1 MRTASTWWWAPL
13 TVQDWT
19 DEVAQAL
26 ERLNVADTLEEL
38 RHHIDALI
46 DRLGKSEPEK
56 PSAPDAGASTDG
68 LDRQI
73 DSLGRKV
80 ESASNMLAQLT
91 DLFESQSERI
101 ETIEQQLGDPEAAVR
116 DHHDAEP
123 VKLREEAQSTFD
135 ELRREIASLRQQRE
149 WLDARL
155 QRLETSIARLEST
168 VGTVHEITLRRED
181 RVESLEDRL
190 LMMLEERLSER
201 GAAHSPQ
208 LTSPPRP
215 VAPVAPAVAAA
226 SPVVPAVATPVP
238 LPAVAASVP
247 MPQPVLSPM
256 PAAAQ
261 AAVDPL
267 AADAP
272 LDPITA
278 RRLEDLVEREIKL
291 QHEFTPGA
299 AMERPGRIG
308 RATVM
313 VVDDS
318 VDART
323 ILSIY
328 LSRTGYQVVTAASA
342 EDCLAKLRHHTID
355 AIILDATMPGG
366 GAEHFLRVVHSDPA
380 YRDRASIP
388 VIIYTAHP
396 ESMSR
401 ERARQLGATDYLVK
415 GGDLLP
421 LLTTLVRHL
430 NPGAA
435 TAAEP
440 DHVLSRI

>member
-1 MRTASTWWWAPL
+1 
-13 TVQDWT
+13 
-19 DEVAQAL
+19 
-26 ERLNVADTLEEL
+26 VADTLEEL

-46 DRLGKSEPEK
+46 DRLGKSEPQDPQGSNVAA
-56 PSAPDAGASTDG
+56 PSDG

-73 DSLGRKV
+73 DALGRKV
-80 ESASNMLAQLT
+80 ESASSMLAQLT

-101 ETIEQQLGDPEAAVR
+101 ETIEQQLGDPDAVSRAAAQQPVAVAYAR
-116 DHHDAEP
+116 ESFPPTPAEP
-123 VKLREEAQSTFD
+123 SQQQRAGVQEAFD
-135 ELRREIASLRQQRE
+135 ELRREIAGLRQQRE

-155 QRLETSIARLEST
+155 ERLEVAIERLEAM
-168 VGTVHEITLRRED
+168 VGTVREMALQ
-181 RVESLEDRL
+181 RESRMESLEDRL
-190 LMMLEERLSER
+190 LLMLEERSEER
-201 GAAHSPQ
+201 AGSRKSRTGSQTMPSEAA
-208 LTSPPRP
+208 
-215 VAPVAPAVAAA
+215 
-226 SPVVPAVATPVP
+226 
-238 LPAVAASVP
+238 
-247 MPQPVLSPM
+247 M
-256 PAAAQ
+256 PADAPPPPPSSAAPP
-261 AAVDPL
+261 APSPRAVERERASQL
-267 AADAP
+267 AVDAP
-272 LDPITA
+272 LDPATA

-299 AMERPGRIG
+299 EVEKIGRTG

-366 GAEHFLRVVHSDPA
+366 GAEHFLRVVHSDPT
-380 YRDRASIP
+380 YRDRAGIP
-388 VIIYTAHP
+388 VIVYTGHP
-396 ESMSR
+396 EAMTR

-435 TAAEP
+435 AAAP
-440 DHVLSRI
+440 PAPVQSRI

>member
-1 MRTASTWWWAPL
+1 
-13 TVQDWT
+13 VQNWT
-19 DEVAQAL
+19 DEVAEAL

-46 DRLGKSEPEK
+46 DRLGKTDPPEAHVSE
-56 PSAPDAGASTDG
+56 ASVSSEA

-73 DSLGRKV
+73 DALGRKV
-80 ESASNMLAQLT
+80 ESASSMLAQLT

-101 ETIEQQLGDPEAAVR
+101 ETIEQQLGDPDLRA
-116 DHHDAEP
+116 HHPVEP
-123 VKLREEAQSTFD
+123 LDVREEARATFD
-135 ELRREIASLRQQRE
+135 DLRREIGSLRQQRE
-149 WLDARL
+149 WLEARL
-155 QRLETSIARLEST
+155 HRLESSVERLEAT
-168 VGTVHEITLRRED
+168 VSAVHEITLRRED

-190 LMMLEERLSER
+190 LMLLEERMSE
-201 GAAHSPQ
+201 P
-208 LTSPPRP
+208 
-215 VAPVAPAVAAA
+215 APVRSAEPASKEMLSPRNAA
-226 SPVVPAVATPVP
+226 PVVPAAAPPRSTPTSGLEVPATPARQEPSRAPVEP
-238 LPAVAASVP
+238 L
-247 MPQPVLSPM
+247 L
-256 PAAAQ
+256 
-261 AAVDPL
+261 
-267 AADAP
+267 ADAP
-272 LDPITA
+272 LDAATA

-291 QHEFTPGA
+291 QHEFSPGA
-299 AMERPGRIG
+299 SVEHAGRTG

-342 EDCLAKLRHHTID
+342 EDCLAKLRHHTVD

-366 GAEHFLRVVHSDPA
+366 GAEHFLRVVHSDPT
-380 YRDRASIP
+380 YHDRARVP

-396 ESMSR
+396 ETMTR
-401 ERARQLGATDYLVK
+401 DRARQLGATDYLVK

-430 NPGAA
+430 NPGGALTSA
-435 TAAEP
+435 P
-440 DHVLSRI
+440 DHVSSRV

>member
-1 MRTASTWWWAPL
+1 L

-19 DEVAQAL
+19 DEVAEAL

-46 DRLGKSEPEK
+46 DRLGQAEPAQAPTPD
-56 PSAPDAGASTDG
+56 PSAASEG

-73 DSLGRKV
+73 DALGRKV
-80 ESASNMLAQLT
+80 ESASSMLAQLT

-101 ETIEQQLGDPEAAVR
+101 ETIEQQLGDPDVR
-116 DHHDAEP
+116 AHHEGEP
-123 VKLREEAQSTFD
+123 VKLREEARATFD

-149 WLDARL
+149 WIEARL
-155 QRLETSIARLEST
+155 QRFEASIERLEST
-168 VGTVHEITLRRED
+168 IGAVHEITLRRED

-190 LMMLEERLSER
+190 LIMLEERLSER
-201 GAAHSPQ
+201 AAARSTEAATPAAPPARAVVPQLSVPSAAVTPGPIAPGIAPAPASGAAAAP
-208 LTSPPRP
+208 
-215 VAPVAPAVAAA
+215 APVPQSVGAAV
-226 SPVVPAVATPVP
+226 
-238 LPAVAASVP
+238 
-247 MPQPVLSPM
+247 
-256 PAAAQ
+256 PAAAHE
-261 AAVDPL
+261 PL
-267 AADAP
+267 EPLLADTDTP
-272 LDPITA
+272 LDPATA

-291 QHEFTPGA
+291 QHEFSPGA
-299 AMERPGRIG
+299 AAERPGRGG

-355 AIILDATMPGG
+355 AIVLDATMPGG

-380 YRDRASIP
+380 YRDRARVP

-396 ESMSR
+396 ESMTR
-401 ERARQLGATDYLVK
+401 DRARQLGASDYLVK

-430 NPGAA
+430 NPAGAEA
-435 TAAEP
+435 SAPE
-440 DHVLSRI
+440 HVSSRF

>member
-1 MRTASTWWWAPL
+1 MRTESRWRWAPL
-13 TVQDWT
+13 TVQNWT
-19 DEVAQAL
+19 DEVADAL

-46 DRLGKSEPEK
+46 DRLGKQEPQSEQGSEVAAQP
-56 PSAPDAGASTDG
+56 DG

-80 ESASNMLAQLT
+80 ESASSMLAQLT
-91 DLFESQSERI
+91 DLLESQSERI
-101 ETIEQQLGDPEAAVR
+101 ETIEQQLGDPDGASRLTGQQPAAFAYGRETISRVP
-116 DHHDAEP
+116 EP
-123 VKLREEAQSTFD
+123 REQSGDVHASFE
-135 ELRREIASLRQQRE
+135 ELRREIAGLRQQRE

-155 QRLETSIARLEST
+155 ERLEAAIERLETT
-168 VGTVHEITLRRED
+168 VGTVREMALQRES
-181 RVESLEDRL
+181 RVEFLEDRL
-190 LMMLEERLSER
+190 LLMLEERLEER
-201 GAAHSPQ
+201 SGARVAGIDAE
-208 LTSPPRP
+208 TKRGEAMPPAAVPPP
-215 VAPVAPAVAAA
+215 VPSAEAPRA
-226 SPVVPAVATPVP
+226 SPR
-238 LPAVAASVP
+238 AADRE
-247 MPQPVLSPM
+247 
-256 PAAAQ
+256 PAAR
-261 AAVDPL
+261 L
-267 AADAP
+267 ALDAP
-272 LDPITA
+272 LDPATA

-299 AMERPGRIG
+299 AAEKVGRAG

-342 EDCLAKLRHHTID
+342 EDCLAKLRHHAID

-366 GAEHFLRVVHSDPA
+366 GAEHFLRVVHGDPT
-380 YRDRASIP
+380 YRDRAGIP
-388 VIIYTAHP
+388 VIVYTGHP
-396 ESMSR
+396 EAMTR

-435 TAAEP
+435 AAAP
-440 DHVLSRI
+440 PVPVQSRV

>member
-1 MRTASTWWWAPL
+1 
-13 TVQDWT
+13 VQNWT
-19 DEVAQAL
+19 DEVAEAL

-46 DRLGKSEPEK
+46 DRLGTAEPPSEVR
-56 PSAPDAGASTDG
+56 ASESSG
-68 LDRQI
+68 SSEALDRQI

-101 ETIEQQLGDPEAAVR
+101 ETIEQQLGDPDVRSHHAA
-116 DHHDAEP
+116 ET
-123 VKLREEAQSTFD
+123 LNIREE

-155 QRLETSIARLEST
+155 HRLESSVERLEAT
-168 VGTVHEITLRRED
+168 VSAVHEITLRRED

-190 LMMLEERLSER
+190 LMMLEERSSER
-201 GAAHSPQ
+201 AAASRTETAVTKATPPPIAVPEMPFVPAATVQPPAASPAQ
-208 LTSPPRP
+208 PP
-215 VAPVAPAVAAA
+215 VAPLRETVHAPVE
-226 SPVVPAVATPVP
+226 P
-238 LPAVAASVP
+238 L
-247 MPQPVLSPM
+247 L
-256 PAAAQ
+256 
-261 AAVDPL
+261 
-267 AADAP
+267 ADAP
-272 LDPITA
+272 LDAATA

-291 QHEFTPGA
+291 QHEFSPGA
-299 AMERPGRIG
+299 SVERRGRIG

-342 EDCLAKLRHHTID
+342 EDCLAKLRHHSVD
-355 AIILDATMPGG
+355 AIVLDATMPGG

-380 YRDRASIP
+380 YRDRARVP

-396 ESMSR
+396 ETMTR
-401 ERARQLGATDYLVK
+401 DRARQLGAADYLLK

-430 NPGAA
+430 NPGGTEASA
-435 TAAEP
+435 S
-440 DHVLSRI
+440 DHVSSRV

>member
-1 MRTASTWWWAPL
+1 LA
-13 TVQDWT
+13 VQNWT
-19 DEVAQAL
+19 DEVAEAL

-46 DRLGKSEPEK
+46 DRLGKSEPVKAPE
-56 PSAPDAGASTDG
+56 PDASPSPDG
-68 LDRQI
+68 LDRHI
-73 DSLGRKV
+73 DALGRKV

-101 ETIEQQLGDPEAAVR
+101 ETIEQQLGDPDAAIR
-116 DHHDAEP
+116 AHSEAEP
-123 VKLREEAQSTFD
+123 PKLREEAEATFN

-149 WLDARL
+149 WLEARL
-155 QRLETSIARLEST
+155 QRLEASIGRLEST

-190 LMMLEERLSER
+190 LMLLEERLSER
-201 GAAHSPQ
+201 DAARPREPAVPARAIAP
-208 LTSPPRP
+208 TPTVAPPVVVPAPARSSSAAAAEPLP
-215 VAPVAPAVAAA
+215 VAP
-226 SPVVPAVATPVP
+226 
-238 LPAVAASVP
+238 
-247 MPQPVLSPM
+247 QPV
-256 PAAAQ
+256 
-261 AAVDPL
+261 VDPL
-267 AADAP
+267 STDAP
-272 LDPITA
+272 LDPVTA

-299 AMERPGRIG
+299 AMEHPGRIG

-342 EDCLAKLRHHTID
+342 EDCLAKLRHHAID
-355 AIILDATMPGG
+355 AIVLDATMPGG
-366 GAEHFLRVVHSDPA
+366 GAEHFLRVVHGDPA
-380 YRDRASIP
+380 YRDRAGLP

-396 ESMSR
+396 ESLTR

-430 NPGAA
+430 NPSAAMA
-435 TAAEP
+435 TAPEHIP
-440 DHVLSRI
+440 SRI

>member
-1 MRTASTWWWAPL
+1 MRTARTWWWAPL

-46 DRLGKSEPEK
+46 DRLGNSEPAK
-56 PSAPDAGASTDG
+56 PSTPDAGASPDG

-73 DSLGRKV
+73 DALGRKV

-101 ETIEQQLGDPEAAVR
+101 ETIEQQLGDPDAAVR
-116 DHHDAEP
+116 DHHEAEP
-123 VKLREEAQSTFD
+123 GKLREEAQTTFD

-149 WLDARL
+149 WLEARL

-168 VGTVHEITLRRED
+168 VGTVHEITLQRED

-201 GAAHSPQ
+201 GAARSPQ
-208 LTSPPRP
+208 PTPPP
-215 VAPVAPAVAAA
+215 TASVAPAIVPAT
-226 SPVVPAVATPVP
+226 PVIPAVATPIP
-238 LPAVAASVP
+238 PPAVAGPVP
-247 MPQPVLSPM
+247 VAQPALSPM
-256 PAAAQ
+256 PATAQ
-261 AAVDPL
+261 APVDPL

-342 EDCLAKLRHHTID
+342 EDCLAKLRHHTVD
-355 AIILDATMPGG
+355 AIVLDATMPGG

-380 YRDRASIP
+380 YRERASVP

-396 ESMSR
+396 DSMSR

-440 DHVLSRI
+440 EHVSSRI